1 MSDSESSAT
10 FNIYFTIFQQNLQE
24 TKKKVTFLAMN
35 CDGFLLLG
43 YLWQPSHKM
52 PFLSYFE
59 SQYIFQCINYIQC
72 TCIQCFLYSFFLSVS
87 CLLKNILLF
96 YILHAPFSWKK
107 SPGKQISMA
116 AILPR
121 LNVKTLS
128 LVPIRMTA

>member
-24 TKKKVTFLAMN
+24 PKRKVTFLAMN

-87 CLLKNILLF
+87 CLLKKYSFVLYFTCSIQLEKITRKADQHGCNI
-96 YILHAPFSWKK
+96 A
-107 SPGKQISMA
+107 
-116 AILPR
+116 PR
-121 LNVKTLS
+121 LNVKTCHLYQ
-128 LVPIRMTA
+128 LE